1 MELSVD
7 VNQRS
12 LQRSSSNITQRNS
25 PRRNIHSRESTEN
38 IRKMELFYITQFN
51 KKLLKDLEKDDR
63 TLNILCGII
72 VLLILIIITLI
83 VYFCVFYKKDED
95 FQNYLNL
102 NNSEVKYIT
111 SSEIVLLFNRFINQT
126 FSTSKSIYTEPKIEY
141 ILHDVIYILPKLQFI
156 KKFVKNDQYDKT
168 VYKIDKNDCDN
179 YSFILYGNFLKLM
192 YNYNLSNVLLFGVGY
207 VSKLEP
213 HGRFYK
219 RHTQNVFIDE
229 NYDIYCAESQDDNIY
244 FCNETEYNIY
254 RLIF

>member
-7 VNQRS
+7 VNQRY
-12 LQRSSSNITQRNS
+12 LQRSSSNIIQRNS
-25 PRRNIHSRESTEN
+25 PQRITQNRERAEN
-38 IRKMELFYITQFN
+38 IRKMELFYLSQFN
-51 KKLLKDLEKDDR
+51 KKLLKDLEKDDKSFK
-63 TLNILCGII
+63 ILCVII
-72 VLLILIIITLI
+72 FGLLLLIIALIIYLT
-83 VYFCVFYKKDED
+83 VFYKKDED

-156 KKFVKNDQYDKT
+156 KKFVKNDKYDKT

-192 YNYNLSNVLLFGVGY
+192 YNYNLSKVLLFGVGY
-207 VSKLEP
+207 VSKLESY
-213 HGRFYK
+213 GKFYK
-219 RHTQNVFIDE
+219 KHTQNVFIDE
-229 NYDIYCAESQDDNIY
+229 NYDIYCVESQTDALL
-244 FCNETEYNIY
+244 FCNETEYNIF